1 MSDVTE
7 INVETGEI
15 TSRPYTNEEIQNRN
29 NMEKPEGLEPDQ
41 TEILNYLVNKQ
52 SALIKLQQL
61 GLTEEEARAIAG
73 I

>member
-1 MSDVTE
+1 
-7 INVETGEI
+7 
-15 TSRPYTNEEIQNRN
+15 
-29 NMEKPEGLEPDQ
+29 MEKPEGLEPDQ
-41 TEILNYLVNKQ
+41 TEILNYLANKQ

>member
-41 TEILNYLVNKQ
+41 TEILNYLANKQ
-52 SALIKLQQL
+52 SALIK
-61 GLTEEEARAIAG
+61 
-73 I
+73 